1 VEDRIQMTSFQLL
14 RMALAAAVLPVLWAQ
29 APLPRMISVEPT
41 SGKVGDILTVTG
53 ENLEKTHVA
62 EVFLT
67 DGKNDLKVPVTE
79 QGPTTLKFRI
89 PPNVKPGRFALMILT
104 AGKDPK
110 YIEQPVKVTVVA
122 EGSQPAE
129 AKPEEAKPAQPK
141 PEESKP
147 QP

>member
-1 VEDRIQMTSFQLL
+1 MTLSQWI
-14 RMALAAAVLPVLWAQ
+14 RWALAAAVLPVLWAQ
-29 APLPRMISVEPT
+29 TPMPRMISVEPT

-79 QGPTTLKFRI
+79 QAATTLKFRI
-89 PPNVKPGRFALMILT
+89 PPNVKPGKWALMILT

-110 YIEQPVKVTVVA
+110 YIEQPVKVTVESA
-122 EGSQPAE
+122 EG
-129 AKPEEAKPAQPK
+129 AKPEAPKAEEPK
-141 PEESKP
+141 PEEVKP
-147 QP
+147 QPAPQP

>member
-1 VEDRIQMTSFQLL
+1 
-14 RMALAAAVLPVLWAQ
+14 MALAAAVLPVLWAQ
-29 APLPRMISVEPT
+29 APMPRMISVEPT

-79 QGPTTLKFRI
+79 QGATTLKFRI

-110 YIEQPVKVTVVA
+110 YIEQPVKVTVESPEA
-122 EGSQPAE
+122 KPAE
-129 AKPEEAKPAQPK
+129 PKPEEAKPAEPK
-141 PEESKP
+141 P
-147 QP
+147 

>member
-1 VEDRIQMTSFQLL
+1 MTLSALF
-14 RMALAAAVLPVLWAQ
+14 RWALAAAVLPVLWAQ
-29 APLPRMISVEPT
+29 TPMPRMTAVEPT

-53 ENLEKTHVA
+53 ENLEKAHVA

-79 QGPTTLKFRI
+79 QAATTLKFRI
-89 PPNVKPGRFALMILT
+89 PPTVKPGKWALMILT

-110 YIEQPVKVTVVA
+110 YIEQPVKVTVESPEA
-122 EGSQPAE
+122 AKPEAAQPE
-129 AKPEEAKPAQPK
+129 QPKPEEAKPQPA
-141 PEESKP
+141 P

>member
-1 VEDRIQMTSFQLL
+1 MTSSQLF
-14 RMALAAAVLPVLWAQ
+14 RWALAAAVLPVLWAQ
-29 APLPRMISVEPT
+29 TPMPRMISVEPT

-79 QGPTTLKFRI
+79 QAATTLKFRI
-89 PPNVKPGRFALMILT
+89 PPNVKPGKWALMILT

-110 YIEQPVKVTVVA
+110 YIEQPVKVIVESA
-122 EGSQPAE
+122 EA
-129 AKPEEAKPAQPK
+129 AKPEAPKPEQPK
-141 PEESKP
+141 PEETKP